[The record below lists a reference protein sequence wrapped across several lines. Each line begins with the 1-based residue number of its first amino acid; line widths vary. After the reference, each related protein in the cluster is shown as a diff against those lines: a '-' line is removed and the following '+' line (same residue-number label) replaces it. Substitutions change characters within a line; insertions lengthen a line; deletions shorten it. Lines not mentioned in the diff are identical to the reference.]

1 MGLQLKNL
9 KKLKITVAQ
18 SPFQI
23 GGEFINESGRI
34 NFLSLFRSVCRTATT
49 CSFDFKLGF
58 H

>member
-34 NFLSLFRSVCRTATT
+34 NFLSL
-49 CSFDFKLGF
+49 SFVRFVELLQLV
-58 H
+58 HLISS